1 MTVYMVGAVMESE
14 RSGGVGVRGFNRL
27 FEVDDRS
34 QAEIVNV
41 RQVNIL

>member
-1 MTVYMVGAVMESE
+1 MVGAIMESE
-14 RSGGVGVRGFNRL
+14 RSRGIGVRGFNGL
-27 FEVDDRS
+27 FFEVDGLS